1 MTTLRA
7 ILRSLRPSTGTKTTA
22 SKASKV
28 GASAKAGTAAGAP
41 PATGRPTPPGETLP
55 PPPVCPPGWTVGPP
69 DFVILGAQKAGT
81 TWWFRLIEQH
91 PRVVQPADQRPE
103 LHVFD
108 RLTDRWPT
116 ADELAAYQRYFPR
129 PAGSVAGEKTPEY
142 LDSPWAVPMLA
153 EAAPETRM
161 IILLRD
167 PITRYLS
174 GRFHAERALTRT
186 GVDPATRSLADRRRV
201 VAEAIDKGLYA
212 TQLERVLAV
221 HPAERVLVLQY
232 EQCVRDPR
240 GQLARTYAFLGL
252 EPFEPTDEEIAR
264 PRNES
269 RGSPVTIS
277 DEHRAVLRRLYRPEV
292 QRLRTLMPDLD
303 LSLWPDYADLA

>member
-1 MTTLRA
+1 MT
-7 ILRSLRPSTGTKTTA
+7 SLRKLVRSVRHPTGSTPAASPGSRGSAADATRTT
-22 SKASKV
+22 
-28 GASAKAGTAAGAP
+28 SAAA
-41 PATGRPTPPGETLP
+41 TTRPTPPAETLP
-55 PPPVCPPGWTVGPP
+55 PAPVCPPGWTVGPP

-81 TWWFRLIEQH
+81 TWWFRLIEHH

-129 PAGSVAGEKTPEY
+129 PAGSLAGEKTPEY

-153 EAAPETRM
+153 QAAPQARM
-161 IILLRD
+161 IVLLRD

-174 GRFHAERALTRT
+174 GRSHAERALSRA
-186 GVDPATRSLADRRRV
+186 GADPATRSLADRRRV
-201 VAEAIDKGLYA
+201 VAEAIDKGMYA

-221 HPAERVLVLQY
+221 HDPERVLVLQY
-232 EQCVRDPR
+232 EQCVREPR
-240 GQLARTYAFLGL
+240 VQLARTYAFLGL
-252 EPFEPTDEEIAR
+252 EPFEPSDQEIAR
-264 PRNES
+264 PRNEL
-269 RGSPVTIS
+269 RGSPVAIS
-277 DEHRAVLRRLYRPEV
+277 DEHREVLRRLYRPEV
-292 QRLRTLMPDLD
+292 RRLRELVPDID